1 MLENQDE
8 REVGQTKEF
17 DFLQEKIKERPI
29 NKKKLLQRTVIT
41 ASLALLF
48 GLVACITFLFLEPV
62 LNNWVY
68 PEEEAE
74 IVTFPQEENEMLPED
89 MLTEDDVAVQPLPGI
104 QTMPG
109 TPQSTDKVQDN
120 RYENEQTPVQ
130 EGSPDYVNMEQESTS
145 VEQVLKEEESLT
157 ENYQTLY
164 EEMYAIYKD
173 VADSMVTIT
182 AVKSDVNWFNNTYQ
196 QEDTEAGVII
206 ANNNRELLILARR
219 TNLKDAESIMV
230 TFCNGESLQG
240 SIKKYD
246 VNTNLAVVA
255 VELKDIPKSIMDRV
269 QVATLGSSSIITQI
283 TTPVIAI
290 GNIYG
295 YNDSVGYGI
304 ITSVGN
310 IITLADNQYKLLT
323 TDIYGSQNPSG
334 ILVNF
339 KGQVVGIITNVY
351 NHSDTKNLLSAV
363 GITELKG
370 MIEKLSN
377 GYEVPYLGIYAQDV
391 STKARVELGVPVGAY
406 IYDIDL
412 DSPAMVKGIQKGD
425 VITAVGDNEIRSAA
439 GYMNALRSFEAG
451 EEVEVVVMR
460 ASQDAYEQM
469 TFTIEIESRN

>member
-1 MLENQDE
+1 MLENQNE
-8 REVGQTKEF
+8 REIGQTQEF

-48 GLVACITFLFLEPV
+48 GLVACVTFLILEPV

-89 MLTEDDVAVQPLPGI
+89 MLTEDDVAAQI
-104 QTMPG
+104 
-109 TPQSTDKVQDN
+109 PQSGTQQTEDS
-120 RYENEQTPVQ
+120 RYENEPVK
-130 EGSPDYVNMEQESTS
+130 EDSPDYVDMEKESIPTEHVIPE
-145 VEQVLKEEESLT
+145 VEQQT
-157 ENYQTLY
+157 EKYQALY
-164 EEMYAIYKD
+164 EEMYNIYRD
-173 VADSMVTIT
+173 VSDSIVTIT

-219 TNLKDAESIMV
+219 TNLKDVETIMV
-230 TFCNGESLQG
+230 TFCDGESLQG

-255 VELKDIPKSIMDRV
+255 VELKEIPKSTMNRI

-310 IITLADNQYKLLT
+310 VITLADNQYKLLT
-323 TDIYGSQNPSG
+323 TDIYASQNPSG

-339 KGQVVGIITNVY
+339 KGQVVGIITNTY

-377 GYEVPYLGIYAQDV
+377 GYDVPYLGIYAQDV
-391 STKARVELGVPVGAY
+391 STTARLELGVPVGAY

-412 DSPAMVKGIQKGD
+412 DSPAMEKGIQKGD
-425 VITAVGDNEIRSAA
+425 VITAVGKNEIRSAA

-460 ASQDAYEQM
+460 ASQDEYEQM
-469 TFTIEIESRN
+469 TFIIEIESRN

>member
-8 REVGQTKEF
+8 RDVGQTQEF

-62 LNNWVY
+62 LNNWIY

-89 MLTEDDVAVQPLPGI
+89 MLTEDDVVTQPLPGA
-104 QTMPG
+104 QQSPG
-109 TPQSTDKVQDN
+109 RVQDN
-120 RYENEQTPVQ
+120 RYENEQPAQ
-130 EGSPDYVNMEQESTS
+130 EGSPDYVNMEQEA
-145 VEQVLKEEESLT
+145 VQGEQVKKEEDSLT

-173 VADSMVTIT
+173 VSDSMVTIT

-219 TNLKDAESIMV
+219 TNMKDAETIMV

-255 VELKDIPKSIMDRV
+255 VELKEISKSTMDRV
-269 QVATLGSSSIITQI
+269 QVANLGSSSIITQI

-339 KGQVVGIITNVY
+339 KGQVVGIITNSY

-377 GYEVPYLGIYAQDV
+377 GYDVPYLGIYAQDV
-391 STKARVELGVPVGAY
+391 STKARLEMGVPIGAY

-425 VITAVGDNEIRSAA
+425 IITMVGEHEIRSAA
-439 GYMNALRSFEAG
+439 GYMNALRSFGAG
-451 EEVEVVVMR
+451 DEVKIVVMR
-460 ASQDAYEQM
+460 ASQDEYEQM
-469 TFTIEIESRN
+469 TFEIEIESRN

>member
-1 MLENQDE
+1 MLENQNE
-8 REVGQTKEF
+8 REIGQTQEF

-48 GLVACITFLFLEPV
+48 GLVACVTFLILEPV

-89 MLTEDDVAVQPLPGI
+89 MLTEDDVAAQIPQAGTQ
-104 QTMPG
+104 QTDD
-109 TPQSTDKVQDN
+109 S
-120 RYENEQTPVQ
+120 RYENEPVK
-130 EGSPDYVNMEQESTS
+130 EDSPDYVDMEKESIPTEHVIPE
-145 VEQVLKEEESLT
+145 VEQQT
-157 ENYQTLY
+157 EKYQALY
-164 EEMYAIYKD
+164 EEMYNIYRD
-173 VADSMVTIT
+173 VSDSIVTIT

-219 TNLKDAESIMV
+219 TNLKDVETIMV
-230 TFCNGESLQG
+230 TFCDGESLQG

-255 VELKDIPKSIMDRV
+255 VELKEIPKSTMNRI

-310 IITLADNQYKLLT
+310 VITLADNQYKLLT
-323 TDIYGSQNPSG
+323 TDIYASQNPSG

-339 KGQVVGIITNVY
+339 KGQVVGIITNTY

-377 GYEVPYLGIYAQDV
+377 GYDVPYLGIYAQDV
-391 STKARVELGVPVGAY
+391 STTARLELGVPVGAY

-412 DSPAMVKGIQKGD
+412 DSPAMEKGIQKGD
-425 VITAVGDNEIRSAA
+425 VITAVGKNEIRSAA

-460 ASQDAYEQM
+460 ASQDEYEQM
-469 TFTIEIESRN
+469 TFIIEIESRN

>member
-1 MLENQDE
+1 MLENQNE
-8 REVGQTKEF
+8 REVGQTQEF

-48 GLVACITFLFLEPV
+48 GLIACVTFLFLEPV
-62 LNNWVY
+62 LNNWIY

-89 MLTEDDVAVQPLPGI
+89 MLTEDDIILQPIQGGEQSVTETEPDRKTENVAP
-104 QTMPG
+104 
-109 TPQSTDKVQDN
+109 
-120 RYENEQTPVQ
+120 PVQ
-130 EGSPDYVNMEQESTS
+130 EGSPDYVNMEQESTPI
-145 VEQVLKEEESLT
+145 EYILKEESPT
-157 ENYQTLY
+157 EQYQILY
-164 EEMYAIYKD
+164 EEMYGIYKK
-173 VADSMVTIT
+173 VSNSIVTIT

-219 TNLKDAESIMV
+219 TNLKDVESIMV
-230 TFCNGESLQG
+230 TFCDGKSLQG

-255 VELKDIPKSIMDRV
+255 VELKEIPKNTMERI

-310 IITLADNQYKLLT
+310 VITLADNQYKLLT

-339 KGQVVGIITNVY
+339 KGQVVGVITNAY

-377 GYEVPYLGIYAQDV
+377 GYDVPYLGIYAQDV
-391 STKARVELGVPVGAY
+391 STEARLELGVPIGAY

-412 DSPAMVKGIQKGD
+412 DSPAMEKGIQKGD
-425 VITAVGDNEIRSAA
+425 VITAVGEQEIRSAA

-451 EEVEVVVMR
+451 EEVKVVVMR
-460 ASQDAYEQM
+460 ASQNEYEQM
-469 TFTIEIESRN
+469 TFTIEIESKN

>member
-1 MLENQDE
+1 MLENQNE
-8 REVGQTKEF
+8 REIGQTQEF

-48 GLVACITFLFLEPV
+48 GLVACVTFLILEPV

-89 MLTEDDVAVQPLPGI
+89 MLTEDDVAAQIPQAGTQ
-104 QTMPG
+104 QTED
-109 TPQSTDKVQDN
+109 S
-120 RYENEQTPVQ
+120 RYENEPVK
-130 EGSPDYVNMEQESTS
+130 EDSPDYVDMEKESIPTEHVIPE
-145 VEQVLKEEESLT
+145 VEQQT
-157 ENYQTLY
+157 EKYQALY
-164 EEMYAIYKD
+164 EEMYNIYRD
-173 VADSMVTIT
+173 VSDSIVTIT

-219 TNLKDAESIMV
+219 TNLKDVETIMV
-230 TFCNGESLQG
+230 TFCDGESLQG

-255 VELKDIPKSIMDRV
+255 VELKEIPKSTMNRI

-310 IITLADNQYKLLT
+310 VITLADNQYKLLT
-323 TDIYGSQNPSG
+323 TDIYASQNPSG

-339 KGQVVGIITNVY
+339 KGQVVGIITNTY

-377 GYEVPYLGIYAQDV
+377 GYDVPYLGIYAQDV
-391 STKARVELGVPVGAY
+391 STTARLELGVPVGAY

-412 DSPAMVKGIQKGD
+412 DSPAMEKGIQKGD
-425 VITAVGDNEIRSAA
+425 VITAVGKNEIRSAA

-460 ASQDAYEQM
+460 ASQDEYEQM
-469 TFTIEIESRN
+469 TFIIEIESRN